1 MTSSPEN
8 ELWASLQAGDIE
20 KVTFLL
26 QKNGEDALFLSSTNT
41 SGEDGVSID
50 ASTSVARLS
59 VLEDVLPLAL
69 SSLAESYDKNG
80 IVGDEGKY
88 FALARELWK
97 YLTEAERS
105 IPEMVCT
112 FLYAGL
118 KFDQPDFVRWI
129 LPIVSSH
136 PAVDMS
142 TLVAVRGYEFNQL
155 RHSAVHYVARS
166 GSIELFDMLVHAC
179 GGQSPLILEAKWYET
194 LTKNSNMKDRLLVK
208 VPTAQDAD
216 SGNTFSDTM
225 LASSTS
231 LPDSPDPPSLYVALK
246 SRRLEFIRH
255 VLGQLHP
262 RDQAIVL
269 RLTCVN
275 GIMEADD
282 ATSAALLHS
291 LCSQQSPDLA
301 LPASASAAA
310 AAASASSKENSKS
323 ASSINLAASAA
334 LVDSISI
341 TAALIKKVDKFGVPV
356 PSSSIARQRSD
367 TYNSGRWT
375 HDARSSS
382 ALSSA
387 GPSRRNS
394 RTALVEPDVLLWA
407 FGAGVGELP
416 RFEVASKQDGNT
428 VAYSA
433 LHMCF
438 FAVED
443 SAESSHMLPNPP
455 GNRNEYARWALRV
468 YGSLL
473 LQPLPSMRW
482 TGLGLGSSYAG
493 SGSAAAAAQCT
504 GWTPLH
510 SACAAGATDIV
521 AAILVEDRGLLDS
534 IAKKGTSD
542 AHITPSIVAVE
553 STYWTQA
560 FACARTITGL
570 LNSDQ
575 LEAQV
580 YAPLRAAQVY
590 SFRQAFAKALCQETG
605 LSLRSIRQ
613 IQVVSAP
620 ITRIVSQAESLPSNN
635 DVEYDEVDSDES
647 DGVEG
652 SSFAHSAVDK
662 KSITQRRS
670 ITLSRSRVQSLGS
683 ATNND
688 YLIRMRSRS
697 DMSSTVLDSA
707 GSDGAGSERGG
718 TESATSEQDTDG
730 AFQKVSY
737 RQRDKTLTKRK
748 TASSQFQSSVIST
761 TSPPRSSTST
771 HRERER
777 KQPATM
783 ITSTEISSEGVS
795 ASPPSRLPVI
805 NSPGRINGTPP
816 IPPPNKLDSRT
827 HHPPESSP
835 SKLIGGQT
843 LSERS
848 NLIPASLSQEQWK
861 ISSSDDHMVASSAFS
876 ETSSLAQ
883 HSGFDFDF
891 LDSMNLGLGIAE
903 SSLSSGNPPRPR
915 ELPYET
921 STDFDSTPVTN
932 SVSTSKDEQL
942 LVLTRMKQQLEA
954 LARANATLEAQQRE
968 LLARDRERERREI
981 EREAREKE
989 REIQHQELLRLLKEK
1004 LSLG

>member
-1 MTSSPEN
+1 MTSTTIAEN
-8 ELWASLQAGDIE
+8 ELWASLQAGNIE
-20 KVTFLL
+20 RVTFLL
-26 QKNGEDALFLSSTNT
+26 QEKGELALYLNGNTVSTTEDLTASLDS
-41 SGEDGVSID
+41 
-50 ASTSVARLS
+50 ASTIARLS

-97 YLTEAERS
+97 YLTDAEKS

-118 KFDQPDFVRWI
+118 KFDQPEFVRWI
-129 LPIVSSH
+129 LPIVSAH

-142 TLVAVRGYEFNQL
+142 TLVSVRGYEFNQL
-155 RHSAVHYVARS
+155 RHSAIHYVARS

-179 GGQSPLILEAKWYET
+179 GGQSPLMLEAKWYESVT
-194 LTKNSNMKDRLLVK
+194 RDRLPVK
-208 VPTAQDAD
+208 VPTAQDTE

-231 LPDSPDPPSLYVALK
+231 LPDLPDPPSLYVALK
-246 SRRLEFIRH
+246 NKRLEFVRH
-255 VLGQLHP
+255 VLGQLRP
-262 RDQAIVL
+262 RDQAVVL

-275 GIMEADD
+275 GIMESDD
-282 ATSAALLHS
+282 AISAALLHS

-301 LPASASAAA
+301 TSTSASAAA
-310 AAASASSKENSKS
+310 AAASAASRENSKS
-323 ASSINLAASAA
+323 ASTISLVDTAT
-334 LVDSISI
+334 LVDSVDIS
-341 TAALIKKVDKFGVPV
+341 TALNEKVLKSSASGTHY
-356 PSSSIARQRSD
+356 PSTIIRQRSD

-375 HDARSSS
+375 HGARSSS

-394 RTALVEPDVLLWA
+394 RTALVDPDVLLWA

-416 RFEVASKQDGNT
+416 RFDAERESIDSSSSVT
-428 VAYSA
+428 YSA

-455 GNRNEYARWALRV
+455 GTRTEYARWALRV
-468 YGSLL
+468 YGSFL
-473 LQPLPSMRW
+473 LQPMSSMRW

-504 GWTPLH
+504 GWTALH

-521 AAILVEDRGLLDS
+521 AAILVEDRSLLDS
-534 IAKKGTSD
+534 VAKKGISD
-542 AHITPSIVAVE
+542 AHITPAIVAVE

-560 FACARTITGL
+560 FSCARTITGL
-570 LNSDQ
+570 LNSSQ

-620 ITRIVSQAESLPSNN
+620 AARTVTQTDSHSNN
-635 DVEYDEVDSDES
+635 ITDVEYDDIDSDES

-652 SSFAHSAVDK
+652 SSFANSALDK
-662 KSITQRRS
+662 KSASHRRS
-670 ITLSRSRVQSLGS
+670 ITLSRSRVQSSGS

-688 YLIRMRSRS
+688 YMMRLRSRS
-697 DMSSTVLDSA
+697 DMSSTILDSA
-707 GSDGAGSERGG
+707 GSDGGGSEKGKEFATPERDADG
-718 TESATSEQDTDG
+718 T
-730 AFQKVSY
+730 FQKVSY
-737 RQRDKTLTKRK
+737 RQRDKQLSSNKRK
-748 TASSQFQSSVIST
+748 SSSSQFQPPSPVIGA
-761 TSPPRSSTST
+761 TSPPRNGIQNVRELKNSSPTTSVAASTNVISTEKGLNTST
-771 HRERER
+771 IHLPVMNSQN
-777 KQPATM
+777 KKNNIIIP
-783 ITSTEISSEGVS
+783 ILPTSTGQKSHFEQTFTSNFVHSKANISLEQLEQEMEFV
-795 ASPPSRLPVI
+795 
-805 NSPGRINGTPP
+805 NS
-816 IPPPNKLDSRT
+816 DSSYKNDNTRVQ
-827 HHPPESSP
+827 
-835 SKLIGGQT
+835 L
-843 LSERS
+843 
-848 NLIPASLSQEQWK
+848 
-861 ISSSDDHMVASSAFS
+861 
-876 ETSSLAQ
+876 Q
-883 HSGFDFDF
+883 HFEHDYDFIDG
-891 LDSMNLGLGIAE
+891 MNLGLGISE
-903 SSLSSGNPPRPR
+903 EVSHTLTEPSLSVPVPTSAF
-915 ELPYET
+915 T
-921 STDFDSTPVTN
+921 ST
-932 SVSTSKDEQL
+932 TSLPFHDEQL
-942 LVLTRMKQQLEA
+942 VLLSRMKQQLES
-954 LARANATLEAQQRE
+954 LAQANANLEAQQRE
-968 LLARDRERERREI
+968 LLARDREREKREL

-1004 LSLG
+1004 LSS

>member
-1 MTSSPEN
+1 MATSQEN
-8 ELWASLQAGDIE
+8 ELWNCLQAGDIE
-20 KVTFLL
+20 KVTLLL
-26 QKNGEDALFLSSTNT
+26 QKNGEEALFLGSTNT
-41 SGEDGVSID
+41 SMEQSVSPD
-50 ASTSVARLS
+50 ASPSVARLS

-97 YLTEAERS
+97 YLTDAERS

-179 GGQSPLILEAKWYET
+179 GGQSPLMLEAKWYET
-194 LTKNSNMKDRLLVK
+194 LTKNNNIKDRLLVK

-216 SGNTFSDTM
+216 SGNSFSDTM
-225 LASSTS
+225 LASSSS
-231 LPDSPDPPSLYVALK
+231 LPDLPDPPSLYVALK
-246 SRRLEFIRH
+246 SRRLEFVRH
-255 VLGQLHP
+255 VLGQLHQ
-262 RDQAIVL
+262 RDQAVVL

-282 ATSAALLHS
+282 AVSAALLHS

-301 LPASASAAA
+301 LSAASASAAA

-323 ASSINLAASAA
+323 ASSINLVASAA
-334 LVDSISI
+334 SVVDSVAIS
-341 TAALIKKVDKFGVPV
+341 AALIEKIDKAGTPV
-356 PSSSIARQRSD
+356 PPSSIARQRSD

-375 HDARSSS
+375 HGARSSS

-394 RTALVEPDVLLWA
+394 RTALVDPDVLLWA
-407 FGAGVGELP
+407 FGVGVGELP
-416 RFEVASKQDGNT
+416 RFDSSSKTVEQT

-455 GNRNEYARWALRV
+455 GTRNEYARWALRV
-468 YGSLL
+468 YGSVL

-521 AAILVEDRGLLDS
+521 AAILVEDRGLINS

-560 FACARTITGL
+560 FSCARTITGL
-570 LNSDQ
+570 LDSNQ
-575 LEAQV
+575 LEAHV

-620 ITRIVSQAESLPSNN
+620 AARIVAQVDCHPSN

-670 ITLSRSRVQSLGS
+670 ITMSRSRVQSLGS
-683 ATNND
+683 NTNND
-688 YLIRMRSRS
+688 FMMRIRSRS
-697 DMSSTVLDSA
+697 DMSSTVLDSV
-707 GSDGAGSERGG
+707 GSDGAGSEKGG
-718 TESATSEQDTDG
+718 TESATSEHDTDG

-737 RQRDKTLTKRK
+737 RQRDKPISKK
-748 TASSQFQSSVIST
+748 KPSSSPFQPSVIAT
-761 TSPPRSSTST
+761 TSPPRSGTSAS
-771 HRERER
+771 RDRER
-777 KQPATM
+777 KQSSTIVAPPVTSEGAA
-783 ITSTEISSEGVS
+783 ITSS
-795 ASPPSRLPVI
+795 PSRLPEI
-805 NSPGRINGTPP
+805 TSPEKRNSTPP
-816 IPPPNKLDSRT
+816 IPPLTKHHSRIIN
-827 HHPPESSP
+827 PLVESASGGLQ
-835 SKLIGGQT
+835 SGGQEAF
-843 LSERS
+843 SDD
-848 NLIPASLSQEQWK
+848 LIAAHLRQEEWSVDAVDEPIASSTK
-861 ISSSDDHMVASSAFS
+861 YSKTSSSLPH
-876 ETSSLAQ
+876 Q
-883 HSGFDFDF
+883 SGLDFDF

-903 SSLSSGNPPRPR
+903 SSLSLSSSRGQRQ
-915 ELPYET
+915 LPQEPT
-921 STDFDSTPVTN
+921 SMFDSSPSFSQN
-932 SVSTSKDEQL
+932 EQL
-942 LVLTRMKQQLEA
+942 HVLTRMKQQLEA
-954 LARANATLEAQQRE
+954 LARANATLESQQRE
-968 LLARDRERERREI
+968 LLIRDRERERREL

-989 REIQHQELLRLLKEK
+989 REVQHQEIIKLLTEK
-1004 LSLG
+1004 LKAL